1 MSRSDLPLILVLAAD
16 VVLCLGMVIYR
27 KPLAGWSVAR
37 SRFWRNRPHAQRIN
51 EAAYHTETHRRIS
64 LAAVDASVLNGAFV
78 KTIGLKA
85 LDEDQRFPNSKRVS
99 RTIRELLQ
107 DGSIFEDE
115 LPRVVNHFYDPVHN
129 IPLTIPFTD
138 SSLAFFRQ
146 RTSSP
151 SLRRHSPYKGPKLT
165 ESCLSD
171 ADSPPGSP
179 YLPRG
184 PAHLSGAKYGA

>member
-1 MSRSDLPLILVLAAD
+1 MRRRGGGLIGRVTSTLAPNE
-16 VVLCLGMVIYR
+16 GY
-27 KPLAGWSVAR
+27 AR
-37 SRFWRNRPHAQRIN
+37 
-51 EAAYHTETHRRIS
+51 
-64 LAAVDASVLNGAFV
+64 
-78 KTIGLKA
+78 
-85 LDEDQRFPNSKRVS
+85 

-184 PAHLSGAKYGA
+184 PAHPSGAKYGA